1 VNTKPEGTEAEMA
14 ISAEDPI
21 RVLIVDDI
29 AETRENLRKLL
40 QFEAD
45 IKVVGAARTGEEGLR
60 LARETLPDVVLMD
73 INMPD
78 MDGITATVALIEDV
92 PYAQIV
98 ILSVQSDADYMR
110 RAMQA
115 GARDFIPKPPSGDEL
130 ISTIRMVSVRAREQ
144 QKKLSKPFRQDAPDG
159 GAGPGVGGM
168 DVRGKLLAAY
178 SPKGGVGVTTLITN
192 LAIGLHSE
200 RTPTVLVDT
209 NLQFGDLSVFLNM
222 QVKTSIVD
230 LAAHVDELDAE
241 MLDDVLMRHE
251 SGLRVLAAPPRPELA
266 DEITSEQV
274 RKILQHLKR
283 RFAYVLVDTSSTMD
297 DVALAV
303 LDSADLLMS
312 VATPDIPA
320 IKDARLL
327 FDLLTV
333 LDFPVERVIFVLNK
347 MDRRTGI
354 TAEAVA
360 ENLKC
365 NVDGSIPTE
374 ERVVATSINRG
385 EPLLMGDTNR
395 PPARNILELLGT
407 IKRRLASIEETEE
420 EYSLSQAGRLSGR

>member
-1 VNTKPEGTEAEMA
+1 MA

-40 QFEAD
+40 QFEVD
-45 IKVVGAARTGEEGLR
+45 IKVVGAARTGEEGIR
-60 LARETLPDVVLMD
+60 LANETSPDVVLMD

-78 MDGITATVALIEDV
+78 MDGITATVALLEDV
-92 PYAQIV
+92 PFAQII

-130 ISTIRMVSVRAREQ
+130 ISTIRMASVKAREQ
-144 QKKLSKPFRQDAPDG
+144 RKKMTAPLFHPDSPEG
-159 GAGPGVGGM
+159 GVVPGVGVL
-168 DVRGKLLAAY
+168 DIKGKLLAAY
-178 SPKGGVGVTTLITN
+178 SAKGGVGVTTLVTN
-192 LAIGLHSE
+192 MAIGLHSE
-200 RTPTVLVDT
+200 STPTVLVDT

-230 LAAHVDELDAE
+230 LALHVDEIDAE
-241 MLDDVLMRHE
+241 LLDEVLMRHE

-266 DEITSEQV
+266 DEITSDQV
-274 RKILQHLKR
+274 RKILQYLKR
-283 RFAYVLVDTSSTMD
+283 RFAYVIVDTSSTMD
-297 DVALAV
+297 DTTLAV
-303 LDSADLLMS
+303 LDSADLLMT

-333 LDFPVERVIFVLNK
+333 LDFPVERVVFVLNK

-365 NVDGSIPTE
+365 TVDGSIPAE
-374 ERVVATSINRG
+374 ERMVATSINRG
-385 EPLLMGDTNR
+385 EPLLLTDTNR
-395 PPARNILELLGT
+395 SPAKNILELLGT
-407 IKRRLASIEETEE
+407 IKRRLLQIEETEA
-420 EYSLSQAGRLSGR
+420 EYSKSQTGRLTAR